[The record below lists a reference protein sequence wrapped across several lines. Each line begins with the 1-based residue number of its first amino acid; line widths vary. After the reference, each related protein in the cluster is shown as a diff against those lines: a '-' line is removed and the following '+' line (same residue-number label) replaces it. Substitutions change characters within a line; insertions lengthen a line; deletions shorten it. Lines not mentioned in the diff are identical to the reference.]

1 MQSGLKVTILG
12 SGTSVGVPQV
22 GCPCPVCH
30 SDDPRDRR
38 LRASAL
44 LETDEGRRLLI
55 DCGPDFRQQMLSVDF
70 LPLDGVNRMLFC
82 LTLRRTTVGGRF
94 CFLNISRGN

>member
-44 LETDEGRRLLI
+44 LETDEIGRA
-55 DCGPDFRQQMLSVDF
+55 V
-70 LPLDGVNRMLFC
+70 V
-82 LTLRRTTVGGRF
+82 
-94 CFLNISRGN
+94 